1 MLPSLNNLFLLS
13 FPMVKLSYASCLPQS
28 FLPTTANTITLSS
41 STSATSSPAKEYSEL
56 DNASFT
62 IETSA
67 ASPSQAHSITP
78 APFQTTTPEHK
89 PNPTSIHGS
98 ECLLQEAHCSLRG
111 PGHSLDD
118 LKDGCVLWDTS
129 CSGNRSL
136 ATKHFYGSIMH
147 GLKKNKCFYDSSPD
161 CTKNNPLGRMSAF
174 DKAKEW
180 MRSSQCDAESP
191 SIIELK
197 GTENADL
204 VKENSFLNQTCCDNC
219 QVAVD
224 RVDIYYWPSPHA
236 DTSCLSI
243 IGDGESDLAV
253 GATTE
258 NSDIYWACTSWSSSQ
273 GQSGPG
279 SPVIITTATLT
290 TIASL
295 TFRTHLC
302 NPWINSPC
310 ESSAGALSS
319 SLNSKVKRDG
329 TGQSLHPR
337 GHSLVAPNVLVST
350 TVLGEFTL

>member
-1 MLPSLNNLFLLS
+1 MT
-13 FPMVKLSYASCLPQS
+13 A
-28 FLPTTANTITLSS
+28 TTTLSP

-56 DNASFT
+56 DNASSA

-78 APFQTTTPEHK
+78 APFQTTTPEHR
-89 PNPTSIHGS
+89 PNSTSIHGS

-118 LKDGCVLWDTS
+118 LTGGCVLWDTS

-136 ATKHFYGSIMH
+136 ATKHFYGSIMPD
-147 GLKKNKCFYDSSPD
+147 LKKNKCFYDSSPD

-180 MRSSQCDAESP
+180 MRSSQCDSESP
-191 SIIELK
+191 SIIELE
-197 GTENADL
+197 GTEDADL

-224 RVDIYYWPSPHA
+224 RVDFYYWPSPYA

-253 GATTE
+253 GATTV
-258 NSDIYWACTSWSSSQ
+258 NSDIYWACTSWSSTQ
-273 GQSGPG
+273 GQIGLG

-295 TFRTHLC
+295 TFRTHLY
-302 NPWINSPC
+302 NPWIKIPC
-310 ESSAGALSS
+310 ESSAGSLSS
-319 SLNSKVKRDG
+319 SLISKVKPDG
-329 TGQSLHPR
+329 TGQFLHPR
-337 GHSLVAPNVLVST
+337 GQSLVAPNVLVST

>member
-13 FPMVKLSYASCLPQS
+13 FPMVKLSHASCLP
-28 FLPTTANTITLSS
+28 LKPLAATTTLSP

-56 DNASFT
+56 DHASFA

-67 ASPSQAHSITP
+67 ASPSQAHTITP
-78 APFQTTTPEHK
+78 APFQITTPEHR
-89 PNPTSIHGS
+89 PNSTPIHGS
-98 ECLLQEAHCSLRG
+98 GCLLQEAHCSLRG

-118 LKDGCVLWDTS
+118 LTDGCVLWDTT

-136 ATKHFYGSIMH
+136 ATKHFYGSIMN

-161 CTKNNPLGRMSAF
+161 CTKNNPIGRMSAF

-180 MRSSQCDAESP
+180 MRSSQCASESP
-191 SIIELK
+191 SIIELE
-197 GTENADL
+197 GTEDADL

-224 RVDIYYWPSPHA
+224 RVDFYYWPSPHA
-236 DTSCLSI
+236 NTSCLSI

-253 GATTE
+253 GATTV

-273 GQSGPG
+273 GQIGLG

-295 TFRTHLC
+295 TFRTHLY
-302 NPWINSPC
+302 NPWSKIPC
-310 ESSAGALSS
+310 ESSAGSLSS
-319 SLNSKVKRDG
+319 SLISKVKPDD
-329 TGQSLHPR
+329 TGQFLHPR